1 MKEEHLKE
9 DIIMSEFVQF
19 DKHYR
24 MFTVGDDKF
33 PIDSFSRLEAHAKK
47 RIIDA
52 WKKAEDFHEKHADIS
67 VDSKFNQLLTT
78 RMCKM
83 TKKDKLLTTI
93 ILLDKL
99 GYSDMA
105 RMYYA
110 KITLNDISMF

>member
-1 MKEEHLKE
+1 
-9 DIIMSEFVQF
+9 MSEFVQF
-19 DKHYR
+19 DKHSG
-24 MFTVGDDKF
+24 MFAVGDDKF

-52 WKKAEDFHEKHADIS
+52 WKKAEDFHEKHTDIS

-105 RMYYA
+105 KMYYA
-110 KITLNDISMF
+110 KITLNDIGMF